1 MGDEVEQVMEKEL
14 DKLIRLAELDG
25 KIDGLQRK
33 LGKIPAIIEEQRA
46 RYIEAQELL
55 EKARE
60 DLAAMQKEH
69 RKAEGDLDGHLEK
82 VRKLNDQ
89 TSMVKTNKEYQTILG
104 EIQNLKKEQDG
115 YEEKILELME
125 KSGEEERKI
134 RAVEGEV
141 KKEKAAFDEE
151 EAKLLAEGE
160 RLKSELSGLE
170 GDRGGILSGIDGEN
184 LQLYTRVKG
193 LRGAGVAE
201 VRDEICLGCRVSV
214 PPQKY
219 ADVIKSDEIQTCSHC
234 QRILFF
240 RQGGDPPKEAE

>member
-1 MGDEVEQVMEKEL
+1 VEQVMEKEL

-25 KIDGLQRK
+25 RIDGLQRE
-33 LGKIPAIIEEQRA
+33 LGKIPGIIEKQRD
-46 RYIEAQELL
+46 RYLETQELL

-69 RKAEGDLDGHLEK
+69 RKAEGDLDAHLEK

-115 YEEKILELME
+115 YEERILELME
-125 KSGEEERKI
+125 KSGEEEKKI
-134 RAVEGEV
+134 AAVGEEV
-141 KKEKAAFDEE
+141 KKEKSAFDEE

-160 RLKSELSGLE
+160 RLKGDLAVLE
-170 GDRGGILSGIDGEN
+170 GDRGGILSGINGEN

-219 ADVIKSDEIQTCSHC
+219 ADVIKSIEIQTCSHC